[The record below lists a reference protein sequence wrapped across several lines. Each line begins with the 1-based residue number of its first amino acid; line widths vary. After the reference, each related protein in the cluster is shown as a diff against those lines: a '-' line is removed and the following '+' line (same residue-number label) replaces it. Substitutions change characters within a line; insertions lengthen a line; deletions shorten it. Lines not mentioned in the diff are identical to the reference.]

1 MANPHSRNEEILMS
15 IIDGTKYTKK
25 PHSREEY
32 LLIKLKE
39 LIETGGGGGLTPE
52 QVEALKKEIIKE
64 VLEKTE
70 IIYEH
75 MWFEGNK
82 ADWDALTD
90 EEKEKYVYVLFKD
103 KKKIY
108 SYDKDTKTLQEVIDG
123 DDPKPISNADI
134 DDIFNNL

>member
-39 LIETGGGGGLTPE
+39 LIETGGGGLTPE

-70 IIYEH
+70 IIYER
-75 MWFEGNK
+75 MWFEGDK

-123 DDPKPISNADI
+123 DDPKPISYADI

>member
-1 MANPHSRNEEILMS
+1 MANPHSRNEEILMA

-39 LIETGGGGGLTPE
+39 LIETGGGGLTPE

-75 MWFEGNK
+75 MWFEGDL

-90 EEKEKYVYVLFKD
+90 DEKEKYVYVLFKD

>member
-39 LIETGGGGGLTPE
+39 LIETGGGGLTPE

-70 IIYEH
+70 IIYER
-75 MWFEGNK
+75 MWFEGDK

-90 EEKEKYVYVLFKD
+90 VEKEKYVYVLFKD

-123 DDPKPISNADI
+123 DDPKPISYADI